1 MKDKSLEEINLLK
14 LIVFT
19 LSFISICTALIL
31 FLLLPALKKYQQ
43 ISLVEHSQLSI
54 LKTTQSNFDFS
65 KDKITKLKNENP
77 KSLEQFKQ
85 NFNIDHFN
93 IFLQKYFQNI
103 KIQENKPEK
112 KEKYLKSLL
121 NIQATINN
129 PKNLYDFI
137 DALKNYDNL
146 IKLDYPL
153 KLQAAEQG
161 INIYL
166 ALKIYSS

>member
-85 NFNIDHFN
+85 NLILIIL
-93 IFLQKYFQNI
+93 IFSYKNTF
-103 KIQENKPEK
+103 KILKFKKINQK
-112 KEKYLKSLL
+112 KE
-121 NIQATINN
+121 NI
-129 PKNLYDFI
+129 
-137 DALKNYDNL
+137 
-146 IKLDYPL
+146 
-153 KLQAAEQG
+153 
-161 INIYL
+161 
-166 ALKIYSS
+166 